1 MRLAQ
6 ARHYSPASRNGAI
19 SRQPR
24 SSSRSSES
32 EFLARFR
39 NGHAALTGKKNS
51 IALVMKAFGSSENKR
66 AIVGDHTVRDL
77 FIVKVTVLNHNHD
90 LNSSKRFQVKKGN
103 MQ

>member
-1 MRLAQ
+1 MRVAQ
-6 ARHYSPASRNGAI
+6 APHYSPASRSGAI

-39 NGHAALTGKKNS
+39 NGHAALTGKKQYRARDEGFR
-51 IALVMKAFGSSENKR
+51 IIGNKR

-77 FIVKVTVLNHNHD
+77 FIVKVTALNHNHD
-90 LNSSKRFQVKKGN
+90 LSSSKRCQVKKGN

>member
-6 ARHYSPASRNGAI
+6 ARHYSLASRNGAI

-39 NGHAALTGKKNS
+39 NGRAALTGKKKQYRARDEGFR
-51 IALVMKAFGSSENKR
+51 IIGNKR
-66 AIVGDHTVRDL
+66 AIVGDPVRDL
-77 FIVKVTVLNHNHD
+77 FIVKVTVLNHNDD
-90 LNSSKRFQVKKGN
+90 LSSSKRCQVKKGN